1 MNQTVMH
8 NLGVVDTL
16 GVAPGLDTVTIAN
29 VIDSVTVAKLSA
41 EEMFGVQSRIAETL
55 VQAEPSQTLVGD
67 VVFQML
73 AVVLLLIVVLFI
85 ARNRRSIFSMFVR
98 MFKGRLSDD
107 FASGRRDEVLT
118 RSFIHTSALIG
129 VMLITLFG
137 AKYAPMWLPETL
149 TPDAGWVST
158 IAVIYI
164 LIGVAVISAFEYSL
178 LWLVGKVTR
187 GEEAVGAIIY
197 MKRMSFAL
205 ASIAMS
211 PIFLFG
217 VLSSEKLTESWNIV
231 LFVECLIL
239 VFMYIKETLV
249 FFVDKKIPIFHW
261 ILYLCTVEAFPL
273 SLIWALTVRS

>member
-1 MNQTVMH
+1 
-8 NLGVVDTL
+8 
-16 GVAPGLDTVTIAN
+16 
-29 VIDSVTVAKLSA
+29 
-41 EEMFGVQSRIAETL
+41 
-55 VQAEPSQTLVGD
+55 
-67 VVFQML
+67 
-73 AVVLLLIVVLFI
+73 
-85 ARNRRSIFSMFVR
+85 
-98 MFKGRLSDD
+98 
-107 FASGRRDEVLT
+107 
-118 RSFIHTSALIG
+118 
-129 VMLITLFG
+129 
-137 AKYAPMWLPETL
+137 
-149 TPDAGWVST
+149 
-158 IAVIYI
+158 
-164 LIGVAVISAFEYSL
+164 

-187 GEEAVGAIIY
+187 GEEAVGAIMY

>member
-1 MNQTVMH
+1 MNQTAMH

-29 VIDSVTVAKLSA
+29 VADSVTVAEVSA
-41 EEMFGVQSRIAETL
+41 EEMFGTQSHIVSNL
-55 VQAEPSQTLVGD
+55 VQVEPSQTLVGD

>member
-29 VIDSVTVAKLSA
+29 VADSVTVAEVSA
-41 EEMFGVQSRIAETL
+41 EEMFGTQSHIVSNL
-55 VQAEPSQTLVGD
+55 VQVEPSQTLVGD
-67 VVFQML
+67 VVFQIL
-73 AVVLLLIVVLFI
+73 AVVMMLVVVLFI
-85 ARNRRSIFSMFVR
+85 ARNRRSIFSMFAR

-164 LIGVAVISAFEYSL
+164 LIGIAAISAFEYSL

-273 SLIWALTVRS
+273 SLIWAQTVRS

>member
-1 MNQTVMH
+1 MH

-29 VIDSVTVAKLSA
+29 VADSVTVAEVSA
-41 EEMFGVQSRIAETL
+41 EEMFGTQSHIVSNL
-55 VQAEPSQTLVGD
+55 VQVEPSQTLVGD